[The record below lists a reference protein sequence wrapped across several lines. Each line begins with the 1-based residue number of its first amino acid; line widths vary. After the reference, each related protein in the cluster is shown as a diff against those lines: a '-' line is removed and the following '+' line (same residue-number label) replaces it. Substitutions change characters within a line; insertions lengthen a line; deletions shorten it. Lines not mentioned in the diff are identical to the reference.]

1 MPMPKLVKIQPHGK
15 VEELKQRY
23 RKYFKVIESHHNQIM
38 WLLAKE
44 KTMTE
49 VAEIAGYSLN
59 ALRL

>member
-23 RKYFKVIESHHNQIM
+23 RQYSKMIESCHNQIM
-38 WLLAKE
+38 WLLAKA